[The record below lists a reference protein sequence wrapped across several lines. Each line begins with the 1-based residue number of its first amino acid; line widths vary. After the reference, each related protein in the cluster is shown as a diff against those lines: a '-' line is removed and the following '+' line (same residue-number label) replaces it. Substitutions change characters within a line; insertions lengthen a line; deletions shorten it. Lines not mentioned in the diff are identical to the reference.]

1 MSSPNFFLLYFLM
14 ISLAASSVT
23 DPPDKDS
30 QREDIQMYGR
40 LTWYMYVLN
49 NNVNFYSKKEK
60 YIYKYNHAYIEEEHA
75 WDNQWNEATK
85 IHW

>member
-1 MSSPNFFLLYFLM
+1 
-14 ISLAASSVT
+14 
-23 DPPDKDS
+23 
-30 QREDIQMYGR
+30 MYGR

-75 WDNQWNEATK
+75 
-85 IHW
+85 

>member
-30 QREDIQMYGR
+30 QREDIQMYGG

-49 NNVNFYSKKEK
+49 NNVNFL
-60 YIYKYNHAYIEEEHA
+60 
-75 WDNQWNEATK
+75 
-85 IHW
+85 

>member
-30 QREDIQMYGR
+30 QREDIQMYGG

-60 YIYKYNHAYIEEEHA
+60 NI
-75 WDNQWNEATK
+75 
-85 IHW
+85 